1 MKRAIGMA
9 IEEAPVMR
17 AITILAGIIL
27 LGLISDTAISE
38 DWVYKWVD
46 AEGVTYYGSRP
57 PAWAN
62 AEITSVKVRRTEAQ
76 AVQKR
81 LDREG
86 DMRAA
91 VDTRKQQEADSAA
104 EEQQWNEDVA
114 TQRAANCKT
123 AQDRLNAYNTA
134 HRLYRELEDGERD
147 YLDDDQTDTARADAH
162 QLVNEWCDNS

>member
-1 MKRAIGMA
+1 MQRVISVV
-9 IEEAPVMR
+9 IREAPVMR
-17 AITILAGIIL
+17 AITILAGIFL

-57 PAWAN
+57 PEWAN
-62 AEITSVKVRRTEAQ
+62 AEITSVKVRRTESQ
-76 AVQKR
+76 TVQKR

-86 DMRAA
+86 ELRAA
-91 VDTRKQQEADSAA
+91 VDTRKQQEAESAA

-123 AQDRLNAYNTA
+123 AKERLNAYNTA
-134 HRLYRELEDGERD
+134 HRLYRELEDGERE

-162 QLVNEWCDNS
+162 QLVSEWCDNS